1 MGFVVGRECQQ
12 DGMSL
17 APKQLLAF
25 ESYFQVDVRR
35 FPASSLEAA
44 QPQFG
49 KGAGPGMIK
58 IGLYSED
65 RTLHT
70 LLSSALGKEFEVQL
84 EADEDGINLLRA
96 AGDCDVVILDLNSN
110 HDSLQE
116 RIGCTQRLIAT
127 HVPLVIMA
135 DDGLRSTAFELVRTG
150 AFGYCRRPPSIR
162 DLKTMLSRAFENSS
176 LRQQLQTV
184 QQQLEEPGSCDHLIG
199 ASPQMQRV
207 YQLVHRVTNLNASV
221 LVTGESGTGKELI
234 ARAIHNLGSRANRP
248 FVAVSCG
255 AIPETLIEAEL
266 FGHEKGAFTG
276 TVGAREGYFEQAADG
291 TLFLDEIG
299 DLSLF
304 TQVKLLRVLQQME
317 FNRLGSNR
325 LIPLRARL
333 IFATHQD
340 LGKLVAEGKFRQDL
354 FYRINVMR
362 IDSPPLQDR
371 VEDIPLIAHHFL
383 RHYAGVFQKPVDN
396 IEPDALE
403 MLQGYA
409 WPGNVRELENVIQRA
424 IILAPG
430 CAVRAEDLNL
440 NGHEQEDPGAFD
452 EVVDIADYQPAGSF
466 ERQLRDYKI
475 RLAVAAVREASGNK
489 TLAAR
494 SLSISRAYL
503 HRLLRLAET
512 DSEGIYTEPPLRHSG
527 TA

>member
-1 MGFVVGRECQQ
+1 
-12 DGMSL
+12 
-17 APKQLLAF
+17 
-25 ESYFQVDVRR
+25 
-35 FPASSLEAA
+35 
-44 QPQFG
+44 
-49 KGAGPGMIK
+49 MIK
-58 IGLYSED
+58 IGMYSED

-70 LLSSALGKEFEVQL
+70 LLSSALGKEFEIL
-84 EADEDGINLLRA
+84 IESDEDGMNLLRV
-96 AGDCDVVILDLNSN
+96 AGDCDVMILDLNSK
-110 HDSLQE
+110 HDSLRE
-116 RIGCTQRLIAT
+116 RIDCAQRLIASQ
-127 HVPLVIMA
+127 VPSIVMA

-162 DLKTMLSRAFENSS
+162 DLKTMLSRAYENSS

-184 QQQLEEPGSCDHLIG
+184 QQQLEVPGNCDKLIG
-199 ASPQMQRV
+199 SSPQMQRV
-207 YQLVHRVTNLNASV
+207 YQLIHRVTDLNASV

-234 ARAIHNLGSRANRP
+234 ARAIHNLGTRANKP

-317 FNRLGSNR
+317 FSRLGSNR

-340 LGKLVAEGKFRQDL
+340 LTKLVAEGKFRQDL

-362 IDSPPLQDR
+362 IESPSLQEHT
-371 VEDIPLIAHHFL
+371 EDIPRMARHFL
-383 RHYAGVFQKPVDN
+383 RHYGQVFQKPMED
-396 IEPDALE
+396 IEHDAISL
-403 MLQGYA
+403 LQSYP
-409 WPGNVRELENVIQRA
+409 WPGNVRELENVMQRS

-430 CAVRAEDLNL
+430 KVVRAEDLSL
-440 NGHEQEDPGAFD
+440 NTEESD
-452 EVVDIADYQPAGSF
+452 VDIGDIVDIGDYHPAGSF
-466 ERQLRDYKI
+466 ERQLRDYKVK
-475 RLAVAAVREASGNK
+475 LAVNAVRENNGNK

-494 SLSISRAYL
+494 SLCISRAYL
-503 HRLLRLAET
+503 HRLIRLAEPDT
-512 DSEGIYTEPPLRHSG
+512 VFEQNLRDVE

>member
-1 MGFVVGRECQQ
+1 
-12 DGMSL
+12 
-17 APKQLLAF
+17 
-25 ESYFQVDVRR
+25 
-35 FPASSLEAA
+35 
-44 QPQFG
+44 
-49 KGAGPGMIK
+49 MIK

-65 RTLHT
+65 RTLHP
-70 LLSSALGKEFEVQL
+70 LLSSALGKEFQVLL
-84 EADEDGINLLRA
+84 ESDEEGMNKLLS
-96 AGDCDVVILDLNSN
+96 AGNCDVMILDLHSN
-110 HDSLQE
+110 HDSLQD
-116 RIGCTQRLIAT
+116 RIACSRRLIAFQ
-127 HVPLVIMA
+127 VPSLVMA
-135 DDGLRSTAFELVRTG
+135 DDGLRSTAFELVRMG

-162 DLKTMLSRAFENSS
+162 DLKTMLSRAYENSS

-184 QQQLEEPGSCDHLIG
+184 QQQLEVPSSCDRLIG
-199 ASPQMQRV
+199 TSPQLQRV
-207 YQLVHRVTNLNASV
+207 YQLVHRVANLNASV
-221 LVTGESGTGKELI
+221 LITGESGTGKELI
-234 ARAIHNLGSRANRP
+234 ARAIHNLGSRSSRP

-276 TVGAREGYFEQAADG
+276 TVGAREGYFEQAGDG

-317 FNRLGSNR
+317 FSRLGSNR

-340 LGKLVAEGKFRQDL
+340 LAKLVAEGKFRQDL

-362 IDSPPLQDR
+362 IESPPLQEHP
-371 VEDIPLIAHHFL
+371 EDIPRIAMHFL
-383 RHYAGVFQKPVDN
+383 RHYSQLFQKPMED
-396 IEPDALE
+396 IEPDALAQ
-403 MLQGYA
+403 LQSYP

-424 IILAPG
+424 IILATG
-430 CAVRAEDLNL
+430 LTIRVEDLPL
-440 NGHEQEDPGAFD
+440 SPQEENAP
-452 EVVDIADYQPAGSF
+452 EVDDIVDIGDYHPAGSF

-475 RLAVAAVREASGNK
+475 KLAANAVRENNGNK

-494 SLSISRAYL
+494 SLCISRAYL
-503 HRLLRLAET
+503 HRLIRLAET
-512 DSEGIYTEPPLRHSG
+512 EAPFEHDLGDQV

>member
-1 MGFVVGRECQQ
+1 
-12 DGMSL
+12 
-17 APKQLLAF
+17 
-25 ESYFQVDVRR
+25 
-35 FPASSLEAA
+35 
-44 QPQFG
+44 
-49 KGAGPGMIK
+49 MIE
-58 IGLYSED
+58 IGLYSDD

-70 LLSSALGKEFEVQL
+70 LLSSALGKEFEIHL
-84 EADEDGINLLRA
+84 ESDEDGINLLRA
-96 AGDCDVVILDLNSN
+96 AGDCDVLIVDLHSN

-116 RIGCTQRLIAT
+116 RIGSTQRLIAT

-162 DLKTMLSRAFENSS
+162 DLKTMLSRAYENSS

-207 YQLVHRVTNLNASV
+207 YQLIHRVTNLNASV

-276 TVGAREGYFEQAADG
+276 TNGAREGYFEQAADG

-317 FNRLGSNR
+317 FSRLGANR

-354 FYRINVMR
+354 YYRINVMR
-362 IDSPPLQDR
+362 IESPPLQEHP
-371 VEDIPLIAHHFL
+371 EDIPRIARHFL
-383 RHYAGVFQKPVDN
+383 RTYGQMFQKPMDD
-396 IEPDALE
+396 IEPRAVAL
-403 MLQGYA
+403 LQSYR
-409 WPGNVRELENVIQRA
+409 WPGNVRELENVMQRA
-424 IILAPG
+424 IILSSG
-430 CAVRAEDLNL
+430 KIIRAEDFNL
-440 NGHEQEDPGAFD
+440 RVEEADPYSGD
-452 EVVDIADYQPAGSF
+452 LGDLGDGDIVDISYYNPAGSF

-475 RLAVAAVREASGNK
+475 KLAVNAVRENNGNK

-494 SLSISRAYL
+494 SLCISRAYL
-503 HRLLRLAET
+503 HRLIRLAEP
-512 DSEGIYTEPPLRHSG
+512 DAIFEHNLRDVES
-527 TA
+527 A

>member
-1 MGFVVGRECQQ
+1 
-12 DGMSL
+12 MS
-17 APKQLLAF
+17 PKGNKGP
-25 ESYFQVDVRR
+25 R
-35 FPASSLEAA
+35 FAHE
-44 QPQFG
+44 
-49 KGAGPGMIK
+49 MIK

-65 RTLHT
+65 RTLHP
-70 LLSSALGKEFEVQL
+70 LLSSALGKEFQL
-84 EADEDGINLLRA
+84 LLEPDQEGMNA
-96 AGDCDVVILDLNSN
+96 LVSGGGCDVLILDLNSN

-116 RIGCTQRLIAT
+116 RIGFARSLIAEN
-127 HVPLVIMA
+127 VPSVVMA

-162 DLKTMLSRAFENSS
+162 DLKTMLNRAFETS
-176 LRQQLQTV
+176 LLKQQLQTV
-184 QQQLEEPGSCDHLIG
+184 QERLEEPASCDRLIG
-199 ASPQMQRV
+199 SSPQMKRV
-207 YQLVHRVTNLNASV
+207 YELVHRVTNLNAAV

-234 ARAIHNLGSRANRP
+234 ARAIHNLGSRSNRP

-276 TVGAREGYFEQAADG
+276 TVGAREGYFEQASDG

-317 FNRLGSNR
+317 FNRLGSSKV
-325 LIPLRARL
+325 IPLRARL
-333 IFATHQD
+333 IFATHRD
-340 LGKLVAEGKFRQDL
+340 LNQLVAEGKFRQDL

-362 IDSPPLQDR
+362 IDAPALQEHPD
-371 VEDIPLIAHHFL
+371 DIPRIAKHFL
-383 RHYAGVFQKPVDN
+383 RHYAQVFQKPMES
-396 IEPDALE
+396 IEAEAMAL
-403 MLQGYA
+403 LASYS

-430 CAVRAEDLNL
+430 QNIRLADLSLHLREDDAADS
-440 NGHEQEDPGAFD
+440 EDI
-452 EVVDIADYQPAGSF
+452 VDIGDYHPAGSF
-466 ERQLRDYKI
+466 ERQLRDYKVK
-475 RLAVAAVREASGNK
+475 LAVQAVRENNGNK

-494 SLSISRAYL
+494 SLCISRAYL
-503 HRLLRLAET
+503 HRLIRLDET
-512 DSEGIYTEPPLRHSG
+512 DGAYEQDLRHSV